1 MHYLGL
7 ALLSLWSLSLRSIP
21 PLRDADISRHHLR
34 FPRYQP
40 RVARAPQADSQV
52 RCNCSPTMHYP
63 LRLLGRSCEQKRSLV
78 HPGGGRRREMGAE
91 ERAGAHER

>member
-1 MHYLGL
+1 MVMHYLGL

-21 PLRDADISRHHLR
+21 PLRDADIGRHHLR

-52 RCNCSPTMHYP
+52 RCNCSPTVAQSVTSIRKLP
-63 LRLLGRSCEQKRSLV
+63 
-78 HPGGGRRREMGAE
+78 
-91 ERAGAHER
+91 